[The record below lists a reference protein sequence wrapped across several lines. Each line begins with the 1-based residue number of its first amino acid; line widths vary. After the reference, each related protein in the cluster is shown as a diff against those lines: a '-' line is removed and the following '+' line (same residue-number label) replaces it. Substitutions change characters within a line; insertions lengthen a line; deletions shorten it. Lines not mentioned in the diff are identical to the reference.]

1 MIAKLLES
9 ELFSQFQT
17 ELSEFTCGLLHLSKK
32 QFLKQR
38 W

>member
-17 ELSEFTCGLLHLSKK
+17 ELAEFTCGLLYLSKK